1 MKSLKMILT
10 VMTGLSLLA
19 GCGMA
24 NSGNGADDNNLQT
37 RNVGYN
43 NNGNDGNNMNNGNN
57 GNGMLDDG
65 NANNGQQ
72 TMESAEEAANKV
84 NELKEVRDA
93 NVIVTENNAFVA
105 VVMEGKAKGEV
116 TKDIEQKVAKAVKDT
131 DKDINN
137 VYVSSNPDFVK
148 RMKDYGNDL
157 QNGKPVRGLF
167 EEFSEMTRRVFPNA
181 R

>member
-1 MKSLKMILT
+1 MKNLKMIFT
-10 VMTGLSLLA
+10 VLTGLSLLA

-24 NSGNGADDNNLQT
+24 DSGNGADDNNLQT

-43 NNGNDGNNMNNGNN
+43 NGNDGNYMNNGD
-57 GNGMLDDG
+57 NGMLDG
-65 NANNGQQ
+65 NGDNNGQQ
-72 TMESAEEAANKV
+72 TMEEAEKAASKV

-105 VVMEGKAKGEV
+105 VVMEDNAKGEV

-157 QNGKPVRGLF
+157 QNGKPVKGLF